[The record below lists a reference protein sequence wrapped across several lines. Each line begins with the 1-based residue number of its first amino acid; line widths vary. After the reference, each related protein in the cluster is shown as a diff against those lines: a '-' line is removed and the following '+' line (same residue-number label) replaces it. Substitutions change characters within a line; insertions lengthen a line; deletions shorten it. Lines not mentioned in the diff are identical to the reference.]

1 MLVDR
6 GHESLGETVG
16 RGNFSQISASII
28 EAPRHFRLDI
38 RRFPN
43 DSPMQQGYTADA
55 LFSVDRPIEY
65 PSQYLTLEP
74 GDRVRIEISN
84 IGTLEHSIG

>member
-1 MLVDR
+1 
-6 GHESLGETVG
+6 
-16 RGNFSQISASII
+16 
-28 EAPRHFRLDI
+28 
-38 RRFPN
+38 
-43 DSPMQQGYTADA
+43 MQQGYTADA